1 MSILNGL
8 GVAMVTPFNSKGAV
22 DYPALQKLTEH
33 LVNGSCDFLVVLGT
47 TAETPTL
54 SEEEQRRVLDFILE
68 VNAKRLPVV
77 VGLAGNDTAALCRR
91 IGAFDLNG
99 VEAVLSACP
108 HYNKPT
114 QEGLIAHFT
123 AVADASSKPVILYN
137 VPSRTACNLEASST
151 VKLAEHKNI
160 IAVKEASGDLG
171 QVDYILKNRP
181 SKDFQ
186 VFSGD
191 DALTLAIIAGGGD
204 GVISVIGNA
213 LPDMFG
219 QMVHQALFGQLN
231 EARHTHLELTSVIK
245 AIFKEGN
252 PAGIKAMLQHLN
264 ICEDYVRLPLVSAS
278 KELKNE
284 IYSLVAELDVAPA

>member
-8 GVAMVTPFNSKGAV
+8 GVAMITPFNTKGAV
-22 DYPALQKLTEH
+22 DYPALQKLTEY
-33 LVNGSCDFLVVLGT
+33 LVNSSCDFLVVLGT

-54 SEEEQRRVLDFILE
+54 SDEEQRRVLDFILE
-68 VNAKRLPVV
+68 VNTKRLPIV

-91 IGAFDLNG
+91 IKSFDLKG

-114 QEGLIAHFT
+114 QDGLIAHFN
-123 AVADASSKPVILYN
+123 AVANASPKPIILYN

-151 VKLAEHKNI
+151 VLLAKHDNI
-160 IAVKEASGDLG
+160 IGVKEASGDLN
-171 QVDYILKNRP
+171 QVDFILKNRP
-181 SKDFQ
+181 TKSFQ

-191 DALTLAIIAGGGD
+191 DALTLAIISSGGD

-231 EARHTHLELTSVIK
+231 EARHTHLLLTSIIQS
-245 AIFKEGN
+245 IFKEGN

-264 ICEDYVRLPLVSAS
+264 ICEEHVRLPLVSAS
-278 KELKNE
+278 QNLKNE
-284 IYSLVAELDVAPA
+284 IYSLIAELDVTPV